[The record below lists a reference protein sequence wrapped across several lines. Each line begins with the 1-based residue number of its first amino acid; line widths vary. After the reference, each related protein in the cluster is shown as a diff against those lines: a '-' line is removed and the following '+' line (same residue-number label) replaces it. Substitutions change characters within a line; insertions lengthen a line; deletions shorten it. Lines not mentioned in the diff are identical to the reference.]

1 MDKDWKLTTYTHH
14 AHHDARNIQATWT
27 NAESLHTSHVSIPW
41 RASPSALHHGEP
53 AELRKVSGTV
63 GPLCHKATWNH
74 GPGRAGRGMIM
85 KKSSPGPTWENCWN
99 MLKFHYHGHPKMD
112 VQYSIPVP
120 WRADFLVC
128 QLSLFIV
135 FVPHPHVPI
144 VVGTWFTRVI
154 TQKNCFVLQVWW
166 LAEGMSD

>member
-1 MDKDWKLTTYTHH
+1 MPTMMQETFKPLNGQMQNHFTLD
-14 AHHDARNIQATWT
+14 
-27 NAESLHTSHVSIPW
+27 VSIPW
-41 RASPSALHHGEP
+41 RTSPSALHMATCWVAKGLWNRRPIVSQSHLEP
-53 AELRKVSGTV
+53 WARSGDD
-63 GPLCHKATWNH
+63 PWKNH
-74 GPGRAGRGMIM
+74 HPVL
-85 KKSSPGPTWENCWN
+85 PVLWENCWN

-154 TQKNCFVLQVWW
+154 TQKKCFVLQVWW